1 MEKDVIKIER
11 EQLEAL
17 VAAELKVVVN
27 WFLISE
33 CNNDEEVGAFLVAR
47 FEENIKRLAKAAGSV
62 RDSMQE
68 LNDL

>member
-17 VAAELKVVVN
+17 VTVGLKVVVN
-27 WFLISE
+27 WSLISE
-33 CNNDEEVGAFLVAR
+33 CNDDEVGAFLVAR

-62 RDSMQE
+62 HDNMEE

>member
-17 VAAELKVVVN
+17 VAA
-27 WFLISE
+27 
-33 CNNDEEVGAFLVAR
+33 
-47 FEENIKRLAKAAGSV
+47 GSV
-62 RDSMQE
+62 HDSMQE

>member
-17 VAAELKVVVN
+17 VAVGLKVVVN
-27 WFLISE
+27 WSLISD
-33 CNNDEEVGAFLVAR
+33 CNDGEVGAFLVAR

-62 RDSMQE
+62 HDSMQE

>member
-17 VAAELKVVVN
+17 VTVGLKVVVN
-27 WFLISE
+27 WSLISE
-33 CNNDEEVGAFLVAR
+33 CNDKEVGAFRVAR
-47 FEENIKRLAKAAGSV
+47 FGENIERLAKAAGSV
-62 RDSMQE
+62 HDSMQE

>member
-17 VAAELKVVVN
+17 VTVGLKVFVN
-27 WFLISE
+27 WSLISE
-33 CNNDEEVGAFLVAR
+33 CNDDEVSAFLVAR

-62 RDSMQE
+62 HDSVQE

>member
-1 MEKDVIKIER
+1 MEKDVSKIER

-17 VAAELKVVVN
+17 ATVGLKVVVN
-27 WFLISE
+27 WSLIIE
-33 CNNDEEVGAFLVAR
+33 CNDEEVGVFLVAR

-62 RDSMQE
+62 HDSMQE

>member
-17 VAAELKVVVN
+17 VAVGLKVVVN
-27 WFLISE
+27 WSLIRE
-33 CNNDEEVGAFLVAR
+33 CSDDEVGAFLVAR
-47 FEENIKRLAKAAGSV
+47 FEENIKRLANAAANV
-62 RDSMQE
+62 HDNMEE

>member
-17 VAAELKVVVN
+17 VAAGLEVVVN
-27 WFLISE
+27 WSLISE
-33 CNNDEEVGAFLVAR
+33 CNDDEVGAFLVAR

-62 RDSMQE
+62 HDSMQE

>member
-11 EQLEAL
+11 EQLEEL
-17 VAAELKVVVN
+17 VTVGLKVVVN
-27 WFLISE
+27 WSLINE
-33 CNNDEEVGAFLVAR
+33 CNDEEVGAFLVAR

-62 RDSMQE
+62 HDSMQE

>member
-17 VAAELKVVVN
+17 VTAGLKVVVN
-27 WFLISE
+27 WSLISE
-33 CNNDEEVGAFLVAR
+33 CNDDVGAFLVAR
-47 FEENIKRLAKAAGSV
+47 FEENIERLGNMAGIV
-62 RDSMQE
+62 HDSMQE

>member
-1 MEKDVIKIER
+1 MEKDGIKIER

-17 VAAELKVVVN
+17 VAAGVKVVVN
-27 WFLISE
+27 WSLISE
-33 CNNDEEVGAFLVAR
+33 CNDDEVGAFLVAR

-62 RDSMQE
+62 HDSMQE

>member
-17 VAAELKVVVN
+17 VTVGLKVVVN
-27 WFLISE
+27 WSLISE
-33 CNNDEEVGAFLVAR
+33 CNDEEAGAFLVAR

-62 RDSMQE
+62 HDSVQE

>member
-17 VAAELKVVVN
+17 VTVGLKVVVS
-27 WFLISE
+27 WSLISE
-33 CNNDEEVGAFLVAR
+33 CNDEEVGAFLVAR
-47 FEENIKRLAKAAGSV
+47 FEENIKRLCKAAGSV
-62 RDSMQE
+62 HDSMQE

>member
-17 VAAELKVVVN
+17 VTAGLKVVVT
-27 WFLISE
+27 WSLISE
-33 CNNDEEVGAFLVAR
+33 CNDEEVGAFLVAR
-47 FEENIKRLAKAAGSV
+47 FEENIKRLAKAASSV
-62 RDSMQE
+62 HDSMQE

>member
-17 VAAELKVVVN
+17 VTVGLKVVVN
-27 WFLISE
+27 WSLISE
-33 CNNDEEVGAFLVAR
+33 CNDEEVGAFLVAG
-47 FEENIKRLAKAAGSV
+47 FEKNIERLGKMAGIV
-62 RDSMQE
+62 HDSMQE

>member
-17 VAAELKVVVN
+17 V
-27 WFLISE
+27 
-33 CNNDEEVGAFLVAR
+33 FLVAR

-62 RDSMQE
+62 HDSMQE

>member
-17 VAAELKVVVN
+17 ATVGLKVVVN
-27 WFLISE
+27 WSLISE
-33 CNNDEEVGAFLVAR
+33 CNDAEVGAFLVAR
-47 FEENIKRLAKAAGSV
+47 FKENIKRLAKAAGSV
-62 RDSMQE
+62 HDSMQE

>member
-11 EQLEAL
+11 EQLEVL
-17 VAAELKVVVN
+17 VAAGLKVVVN
-27 WFLISE
+27 WSLISE
-33 CNNDEEVGAFLVAR
+33 CNDDEVGVFLVAR

-62 RDSMQE
+62 HDSTQE

>member
-17 VAAELKVVVN
+17 VTAGLKVVVN
-27 WFLISE
+27 WPLISE
-33 CNNDEEVGAFLVAR
+33 CNDDEVGAFLVVR

-62 RDSMQE
+62 HDSMQE

>member
-17 VAAELKVVVN
+17 VAAGLKVVVN
-27 WFLISE
+27 WSLISE
-33 CNNDEEVGAFLVAR
+33 CNDDEVGAFLVAR
-47 FEENIKRLAKAAGSV
+47 FEENTKRLAKAAGSV
-62 RDSMQE
+62 HDSMHE

>member
-1 MEKDVIKIER
+1 MEKDVIEIKR

-17 VAAELKVVVN
+17 VAAGLKVVVN
-27 WFLISE
+27 WSLISE
-33 CNNDEEVGAFLVAR
+33 CNDDEVGAFLVAR

-62 RDSMQE
+62 HDSMQE

>member
-17 VAAELKVVVN
+17 AAAGLKVVVN
-27 WFLISE
+27 WSLISE
-33 CNNDEEVGAFLVAR
+33 CNDEEVGAFLVTR
-47 FEENIKRLAKAAGSV
+47 FEKNIERLGNMAGIV
-62 RDSMQE
+62 HDSMQE